1 MTENVSPKTLIPSA
15 LITRRLHSIT
25 GLWLTIYLMQHL
37 FINSQAVYFLG
48 DSGKGFVH
56 AVNSIHEL
64 PYLPIIELLILGLPI
79 LIHMIWGA
87 IYLFSAKYNAYSTD
101 GTKPSLPN
109 YGRNRAYTW
118 QRITSYLL
126 VFGIIAH
133 VVHMRFIEYPGFA
146 SVNNQPYYM
155 VLVNLD
161 DGIYTVASRLD
172 VELYD
177 HQNLKIAKD
186 KNEDRVFSEINL
198 DPKIEE
204 MLEKQKLIQ
213 EENFIETLKKYHLKK
228 NQAIAVA
235 KDFGTADLL
244 MLRETFKMPIMI
256 ALYTVFVLAA
266 CYHGFN
272 GLWTFLISW
281 GVTLTARSR
290 NLFLKISYGLMLIF
304 SFLGLSVIYAT
315 YWINLKN

>member
-1 MTENVSPKTLIPSA
+1 MTEAVSPKTLIPSA

-25 GLWLTIYLMQHL
+25 GLFLTIYLMQHL

-48 DSGKGFVH
+48 DSGRGFIH

-64 PYLPIIELLILGLPI
+64 PYLPVIEFLILALPI
-79 LIHMIWGA
+79 LVHMIWGG
-87 IYLFSAKYNAYSTD
+87 IYLYTAKYNAFPND
-101 GTKPSLPN
+101 GTAPSLPQ

-133 VVHMRFIEYPGFA
+133 VIHMRVIEYPAFA

-155 VLVNLD
+155 VKVDLD

-177 HQNLKIAKD
+177 HQNIKIIPNHD
-186 KNEDRVFSEINL
+186 LVL
-198 DPKIEE
+198 DPIKAPHKIEE
-204 MLEKQKLIQ
+204 LLETQKQAQ
-213 EENFIETLKKYHLKK
+213 EENFIKTLKKYQLKK

-304 SFLGLSVIYAT
+304 SFLGLSAIYAT